1 MLEVL
6 QIFSHFFLFLL
17 LTYFPFNKFTVP
29 KFAYIDLNSNYKVF
43 IINIIFLLN
52 VFLFLSFFKLN
63 LNLPFIAI
71 FLIDLFFFI
80 FSFSNIIKEI
90 FFKKNLFFKFAFIFI
105 CFCFF
110 FRTAANLEIGWDGL
124 AHWLPKANTFYN
136 NKSFFETSHPQ
147 YPQLGGYI
155 WAFFWKNSFM
165 QKEYLG
171 RLFLVYLYL
180 MSIFIIA
187 SCLNFQSD
195 FKRLIFIFCL
205 IFFTYDYEN
214 KYSGYMDYLVFSL
227 LTLCSKILSDVI
239 TASKK
244 SQNHF
249 DYILL
254 IMSTILLPWVKNEG
268 VFYSLFLGIVYL
280 FITTQ
285 SIKNKITF
293 ISFVLINIFIQFFFL
308 KIILPVNQTF
318 QIPLTADIILKNII
332 NIKEL
337 LYRVFYI
344 SFYLFRSFFQFPLV
358 LINFISLFF
367 CFKYYKTSNKKFF
380 YVFFLLNLIFIY
392 GIYISTPFPLIWHL
406 QTSLSRLMLQSS
418 GFYSF
423 MVVYLVNRR
432 VIKI

>member
-1 MLEVL
+1 L
-6 QIFSHFFLFLL
+6 
-17 LTYFPFNKFTVP
+17 
-29 KFAYIDLNSNYKVF
+29 
-43 IINIIFLLN
+43 
-52 VFLFLSFFKLN
+52 
-63 LNLPFIAI
+63 
-71 FLIDLFFFI
+71 
-80 FSFSNIIKEI
+80 
-90 FFKKNLFFKFAFIFI
+90 
-105 CFCFF
+105 FF

-155 WAFFWKNSFM
+155 WAFFWKNSFI

-171 RLFLVYLYL
+171 RLFFVYLYL
-180 MSIFIIA
+180 ISIFIIA